1 MRSPC
6 STCSGSPG
14 ASSSLSSADAE
25 RLEKLQRRIL
35 SVTHF
40 QAEQQVFEE
49 FKYRDYE
56 QKLQAEKQNWDLQLS
71 NLQSSRAEVAL
82 RRKLQQ
88 QEVECRRRELDDHL
102 AERSRSKVVEQDA
115 QCQRRSDEMREAQRR
130 KMEERR
136 SEQLEKSKEM
146 AGRLKSMDDQR
157 RRVHEQKLQAE
168 KEKDARFQEKEQQK
182 AEARWQML
190 QIWAKSEELRK
201 HASKMLAAG
210 KHDELYLQLQEM
222 RQEVFSPSPFSFPAT
237 PTASSPST
245 PGSTSGFTPPSRRV
259 RKAGTGEKVSPNEG
273 PFEFPTQRK
282 EDDTLGDGTYD
293 KLMNLFEAKAKA
305 NTRK

>member
-1 MRSPC
+1 
-6 STCSGSPG
+6 
-14 ASSSLSSADAE
+14 
-25 RLEKLQRRIL
+25 
-35 SVTHF
+35 VTHF

-49 FKYRDYE
+49 FRYRDYE
-56 QKLQAEKQNWDLQLS
+56 QKLQAEKQNWELQLS
-71 NLQSSRAEVAL
+71 NLQSSRAEAAR

-88 QEVECRRRELDDHL
+88 EEVEGRRRELDDHL
-102 AERSRSKVVEQDA
+102 AESSRAKVVEQDA

-146 AGRLKSMDDQR
+146 AGRLQSMGDQR
-157 RRVHEQKLQAE
+157 RKVHQQKLQAE
-168 KEKDARFQEKEQQK
+168 KERHARFQEKEQQK

-210 KHDELYLQLQEM
+210 KHEELFLQLQEM
-222 RQEVFSPSPFSFPAT
+222 RQEVLSPPFSFPST

-245 PGSTSGFTPPSRRV
+245 PGSAPGFTPPSRRV
-259 RKAGTGEKVSPNEG
+259 RKAGIGEKVTSNEG
-273 PFEFPTQRK
+273 AFEFPTEKNK
-282 EDDTLGDGTYD
+282 EDEETLGDGTYD

-305 NTRK
+305 KTRK